1 MFYYLFLSQA
11 YSKGS
16 DFSYPII
23 SDPSREI
30 AVSLGMVDPEEKDKA
45 GLPLTCRAVSLEQP
59 ALIIVLIS
67 GGGGGEG
74 LEMTPLEIL
83 WIFFLSSPSQEA

>member
-1 MFYYLFLSQA
+1 MPEALGISFWRSQTNIVFYYLFLSQA

-67 GGGGGEG
+67 GGGGGG
-74 LEMTPLEIL
+74 RG
-83 WIFFLSSPSQEA
+83 